1 MDIQRVCSKCRG
13 TGQAPSGLG
22 TSECNECI
30 GTGRKDVGEIKSPTK
45 TLDERLTDLE
55 DKINDVMDK
64 CIDIKE
70 VVDAL

>member
-1 MDIQRVCSKCRG
+1 MDIQQVCSKCRG
-13 TGQAPSGLG
+13 TGQSPSGLG
-22 TSECNECI
+22 EGNCVNCG
-30 GTGRKDVGEIKSPTK
+30 GTGRKDRGEIKSPTK